1 MATANLALDEA
12 ASGNRP
18 QAERLLADTLR
29 RYEETLTTEHPEAQA
44 AAREIRLTADVEP
57 W

>member
-18 QAERLLADTLR
+18 QADRLLADTMR
-29 RYEETLTTEHPEAQA
+29 RYEETLTAEHPEAQA
-44 AAREIRLTADVEP
+44 AARGIRLTAEIEP